1 MIVNRPGATDDDESS
16 EYARA
21 RAAADAVAAAAPVS
35 PRVAIVLGSGL
46 GQLADSVED
55 AITIPFT
62 DIPHLAPTTVEGHA
76 GRLVLG
82 RVGDAPVAV
91 LRGRLHFY
99 EGYTPQQ
106 ITFPMRVFGLL
117 GVEIC
122 ILTNAAGGINPALTS
137 GSLLLIRDHI
147 SLPTLVGQSPL
158 FGVNDDRFGPRF
170 PSMTDAYDPA
180 LRHLALEA
188 ARKRSIPLT
197 EGVYVMVAGPSFETP
212 AELRM
217 FQRLGADAVGMS
229 TTPEVI
235 VARHMGMRV
244 LAMSVITNETLTE
257 AADQSET
264 SHEDVLRAAAGA
276 TDYVTAIVRDVIAQ
290 LF

>member
-1 MIVNRPGATDDDESS
+1 MVNRPGATDVDDSS

-21 RAAADAVAAAAPVS
+21 CAAADAVAAAAPIS

-46 GQLADSVED
+46 GKLADSVED

-62 DIPHLAPTTVEGHA
+62 NIPHLAPTTVDGHV
-76 GRLVLG
+76 GQLVLG
-82 RVGDAPVAV
+82 RLADAPVAV

-122 ILTNAAGGINPALTS
+122 ILTNAAGGINPALTA

-158 FGVNDDRFGPRF
+158 FGANDDRFGTRF
-170 PSMTDAYDPA
+170 PSMKDAYDPS
-180 LRHLALEA
+180 LRQRALES
-188 ARKRSIPLT
+188 ARHRGIPLT
-197 EGVYVMVAGPSFETP
+197 EGVYVMVAGPNFETP

-217 FQRLGADAVGMS
+217 FQQLGADAVGMS

-257 AADQSET
+257 AAEQAET
-264 SHEDVLRAAAGA
+264 SHEDVLRAAADA
-276 TDYVTAIVRDVIAQ
+276 TDHVTAIVRDVIAH
-290 LF
+290 LI

>member
-1 MIVNRPGATDDDESS
+1 MVNRPGATDVDDSS

-21 RAAADAVAAAAPVS
+21 CAAADAVAAAAPIS

-46 GQLADSVED
+46 GKLADSVED

-62 DIPHLAPTTVEGHA
+62 NIPHLAPTTVDGHV
-76 GRLVLG
+76 GQLVLG
-82 RVGDAPVAV
+82 RLADAPVAV

-122 ILTNAAGGINPALTS
+122 ILTNAAGGINPALTA

-158 FGVNDDRFGPRF
+158 FGANDDRFGTRF
-170 PSMTDAYDPA
+170 PSMKDAYDPS
-180 LRHLALEA
+180 LRQRALES
-188 ARKRSIPLT
+188 ARHRGIPLT
-197 EGVYVMVAGPSFETP
+197 EGVYVMVAGPNFETP
-212 AELRM
+212 AEVRFLRTV
-217 FQRLGADAVGMS
+217 GGDAVGMS
-229 TTPEVI
+229 TVPEVKI
-235 VARHMGMRV
+235 G
-244 LAMSVITNETLTE
+244 
-257 AADQSET
+257 
-264 SHEDVLRAAAGA
+264 RAH
-276 TDYVTAIVRDVIAQ
+276 V
-290 LF
+290 

>member
-1 MIVNRPGATDDDESS
+1 MVKRPGATDDDEHS

-21 RAAADAVAAAAPVS
+21 RAAADALAAAAPIS

-46 GQLADSVED
+46 GKLADSVED

-82 RVGDAPVAV
+82 RLAGAPVAV

-117 GVEIC
+117 GVEVC

-147 SLPTLVGQSPL
+147 SLPTLAGQSPL
-158 FGVNDDRFGPRF
+158 FGANDDRFGARF

-180 LRHLALEA
+180 LRQLALEA

-197 EGVYVMVAGPSFETP
+197 EGVYVMVAGPSFETS

-217 FQRLGADAVGMS
+217 LQQLGADAVGMS

-257 AADQSET
+257 AADQGET
-264 SHEDVLRAAAGA
+264 SHEDVLRAAADA
-276 TDYVTAIVRDVIAQ
+276 TDHVTAIVRDVIARS
-290 LF
+290 F